1 MNNSTLL
8 LITLAIVVLGGA
20 ILWIWGFRGKAR
32 DGVANIQPAVAPAG
46 RTILSGTTPHDM
58 TGKISE
64 ELRKIA
70 KLPDSG
76 WTEIQTPEDLIKTA
90 SGKAKSIDSFS
101 VLNIRSTVGTAT
113 RGKVDGIDQSWRG
126 DYIRPDKMHV
136 SQSLWDPERGLYV
149 LDEWITLNGE
159 TYVNAGIWG
168 QMRDRETIERLS
180 GINNGLLPETVLS
193 GFAGIEFE
201 HTGSL
206 IAGET
211 SYVFLQTPL
220 REEQG
225 VQMRQ
230 QIWIDEK
237 SRLVRKYRL
246 ALYENNTFVAE
257 QVMTFIEH
265 ADEHSITAPEWLN
278 MDSTNTIVNTSVC
291 VVEHW

>member
-1 MNNSTLL
+1 
-8 LITLAIVVLGGA
+8 
-20 ILWIWGFRGKAR
+20 
-32 DGVANIQPAVAPAG
+32 
-46 RTILSGTTPHDM
+46 
-58 TGKISE
+58 
-64 ELRKIA
+64 
-70 KLPDSG
+70 
-76 WTEIQTPEDLIKTA
+76 
-90 SGKAKSIDSFS
+90 
-101 VLNIRSTVGTAT
+101 
-113 RGKVDGIDQSWRG
+113 
-126 DYIRPDKMHV
+126 MHV

-149 LDEWITLNGE
+149 LDEWITLDGE

-193 GFAGIEFE
+193 GFAGMEFE
-201 HTGSL
+201 HTGCL
-206 IAGET
+206 NAGET

-246 ALYENNTFVAE
+246 ALYEDNTFVAE

-265 ADEHSITAPEWLN
+265 ADEHSIAPPEWRN
-278 MDSTNTIVNTSVC
+278 MDSTNTIVSTSVC